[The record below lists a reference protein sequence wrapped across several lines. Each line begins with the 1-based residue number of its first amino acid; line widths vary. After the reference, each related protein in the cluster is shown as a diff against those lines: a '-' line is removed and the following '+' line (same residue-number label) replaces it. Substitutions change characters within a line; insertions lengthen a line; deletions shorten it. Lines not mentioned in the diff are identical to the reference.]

1 MMERTDQTP
10 TATRSGM
17 LGGGPADLEVENSW
31 RTRLTSSRAE
41 TIYQAATV
49 AAALLVL
56 LSV

>member
-1 MMERTDQTP
+1 MMEGTNRTP
-10 TATRSGM
+10 NATHTGM
-17 LGGGPADLEVENSW
+17 LGSAPAELLAGDSW
-31 RTRLTSSRAE
+31 RTRLSSSRAE